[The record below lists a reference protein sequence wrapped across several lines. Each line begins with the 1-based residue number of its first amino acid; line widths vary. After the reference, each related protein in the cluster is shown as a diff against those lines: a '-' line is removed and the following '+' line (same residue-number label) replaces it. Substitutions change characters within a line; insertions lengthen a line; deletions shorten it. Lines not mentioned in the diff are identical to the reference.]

1 MNRGILKITNNEASE
16 LLKNLNLA
24 NYLGTPLGNKLGS
37 IDLNNKE
44 IVILLSNDEIEK
56 MLDEIGMPDPITNPT
71 LHSAVNKMNQLILKP
86 GLHDL

>member
-44 IVILLSNDEIEK
+44 ELYCYPMMKSK
-56 MLDEIGMPDPITNPT
+56 RC
-71 LHSAVNKMNQLILKP
+71 
-86 GLHDL
+86 